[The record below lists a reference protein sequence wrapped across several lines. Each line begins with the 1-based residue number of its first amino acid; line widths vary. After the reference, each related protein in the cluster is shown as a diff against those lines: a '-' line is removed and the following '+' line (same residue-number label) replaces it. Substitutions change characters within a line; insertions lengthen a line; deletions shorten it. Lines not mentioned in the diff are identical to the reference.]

1 MTGAPRVFLDAN
13 VLFSAA
19 LRGPVFGSILEL
31 ADAEVIALVSSRA
44 CVAEAVTNLERKRPG
59 SIDGL
64 AGVLARVTLTD
75 PDLTP
80 HVAGA
85 AEMVGAEDAHVLAAA
100 MALEAVVLLTGDTKD
115 FGDLMNRDDLSLRV
129 RTPRRFLIEGTL

>member
-1 MTGAPRVFLDAN
+1 MTGASRVFLDAN
-13 VLFSAA
+13 GLFSAA
-19 LRGPVFGSILEL
+19 LRGPVFASILEL

-80 HVAGA
+80 HVAVA
-85 AEMVGAEDAHVLAAA
+85 TEMVGAEDAHVLAAA
-100 MALEAVVLLTGDTKD
+100 IALEAGVLLTGDTKD
-115 FGDLMNRDDLSLRV
+115 FGDLMNRSDLSLRV
-129 RTPRRFLIEGTL
+129 RTPRRFLIEGTR